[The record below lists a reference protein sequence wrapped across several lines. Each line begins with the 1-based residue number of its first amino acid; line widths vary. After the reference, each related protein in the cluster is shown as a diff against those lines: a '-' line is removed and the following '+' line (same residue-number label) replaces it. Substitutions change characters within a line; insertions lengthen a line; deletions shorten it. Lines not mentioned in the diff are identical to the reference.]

1 VSAISVEFL
10 KELIAGKLSSNGIS
24 AQESLVAKLV
34 DHILA
39 GNSHTFVWDDG
50 KPQSGEI
57 EIAITNDEISE
68 LDNRITVFLKND
80 IPSII
85 ETSADRAA
93 DDLLT
98 SLKREWPN
106 QAYWER
112 SVTSEFR
119 ESLQTRWG
127 QGLNLLRMLL
137 TISLEIGSENLKRHN
152 RSKRRKKSHL
162 SEVLIRLHAR
172 ACQVAAEILV
182 LMEAGF
188 ADGAMARWRTLHEIG
203 VVAAFIS
210 QFGEESAER
219 YFAHQAVE
227 AKAGMDEYAR
237 SSTNLGFQP
246 IDSRTARRISND
258 YDKVV
263 AKYGKEFASP
273 YGWAAKDLN
282 KRKPIFPDIETVV
295 GQALMRSHYKFA
307 SYNVHAGPQG
317 IFFRLGLLTPGG
329 IIAGASNAGLTE
341 PGQNMAATLALVNAL
356 LFGPRWTF
364 EDIVTL
370 KLLKK
375 LNDQIPSFLLRSE
388 RKLKRDDISHRK
400 KQTETR
406 SKRGRPR

>member
-1 VSAISVEFL
+1 MSAISVEFL